1 MLALSAQSGDV
12 AIRTDLSKSFILQKE
27 PANILANWQ
36 ELLTPTDAVQ
46 SVAGKTGVVTL
57 TKSDVGLDN
66 VDNTNDSSKK
76 VLSASKLTTPRTING
91 VSFDGSADITIKD
104 DTKEPKIAT
113 GTSAQ
118 MWTGTKKW
126 VSILSTVQSVLLTGL
141 STAKNSM
148 ILASDNIIEAFGKL
162 QAQINARLQLSGG
175 TMDGNINMG
184 NNKITSSAIPSK
196 DDEYVNKKYID
207 GLTISESTIN
217 DFNKENLLDSDG
229 NPILGSV
236 KIVETVPKI
245 YEKIDSINTY
255 EKSEIDTKLAE
266 NSQTDKT
273 YADTKAAT
281 AQTNAESKAASLAQ
295 AAQAAAVEYANGEL
309 AKKADSDD
317 VPTKLS
323 QLSDDVG
330 YAKKTDIA
338 SVYRAKGTV
347 ASLAELTAL
356 TPSAGDTYNVTA
368 EIVSDKIDTGK
379 ALRGDNIAWNGTS
392 WDNLSGFVDLTPYA
406 KKTEVAADIAAAKQA
421 AVDAAATDAQS
432 RANQAL
438 SSANSYTDSQIDEIT
453 IPIMSESA
461 YAAAVFTDGKAVIVL
476 PDGVLEG

>member
-1 MLALSAQSGDV
+1 M
-12 AIRTDLSKSFILQKE
+12 KFE
-27 PANILANWQ
+27 FNIKFDKL
-36 ELLTPTDAVQ
+36 ELLTADKTGISGNKNTYDCGFKFDETWNGLSRFITIIDSNKKVYMDLLENNEYALPMLSEGVTYIGVFGSDL
-46 SVAGKTGVVTL
+46 AGK
-57 TKSDVGLDN
+57 N
-66 VDNTNDSSKK
+66 
-76 VLSASKLTTPRTING
+76 
-91 VSFDGSADITIKD
+91 
-104 DTKEPKIAT
+104 
-113 GTSAQ
+113 
-118 MWTGTKKW
+118 
-126 VSILSTVQSVLLTGL
+126 LSTNLVHVTIGQGAYTGFEEPAPDIWEL
-141 STAKNSM
+141 YVAELAKKNDE
-148 ILASDNIIEAFGKL
+148 IA
-162 QAQINARLQLSGG
+162 
-175 TMDGNINMG
+175 DGMADEI
-184 NNKITSSAIPSK
+184 SAKVSK
-196 DDEYVNKKYID
+196 SI
-207 GLTISESTIN
+207 
-217 DFNKENLLDSDG
+217 KE
-229 NPILGSV
+229 
-236 KIVETVPKI
+236 
-245 YEKIDSINTY
+245 
-255 EKSEIDTKLAE
+255 
-266 NSQTDKT
+266 

-317 VPTKLS
+317 LPTKLS

-338 SVYRAKGTV
+338 STYKYKGEIS
-347 ASLAELTAL
+347 SLAELGAIKA
-356 TPSAGDTYNVTA
+356 PEVGDTYNVSEDMTYVGLPIKSTDMTSWEWTKNDDGAYTGINFECSVETFPENSILGLLTDGKNRPAYIYRKNVIATGIPMIYKVYTKCEMNMQTHKSTTIGHRIEIIFNFILSA
-368 EIVSDKIDTGK
+368 EFQWDTIILGNLEPLQLK
-379 ALRGDNIAWNGTS
+379 AGDNIAWNGTS

>member
-1 MLALSAQSGDV
+1 MLEFKVDKQ
-12 AIRTDLSKSFILQKE
+12 IITRTDTTEVVADSRNYLTASFTFSDEWKDRAKTAVFGYNGEYRHTVLENDGCLVPWEVIRAPYFSVSVFCGSLLNTNMVLVKVGKSGLDGGEIPGTPTPTVWQGYIDELTEKNDEIADGMADEISARVSKSIKE
-27 PANILANWQ
+27 
-36 ELLTPTDAVQ
+36 
-46 SVAGKTGVVTL
+46 
-57 TKSDVGLDN
+57 
-66 VDNTNDSSKK
+66 
-76 VLSASKLTTPRTING
+76 
-91 VSFDGSADITIKD
+91 
-104 DTKEPKIAT
+104 
-113 GTSAQ
+113 
-118 MWTGTKKW
+118 
-126 VSILSTVQSVLLTGL
+126 
-141 STAKNSM
+141 
-148 ILASDNIIEAFGKL
+148 
-162 QAQINARLQLSGG
+162 
-175 TMDGNINMG
+175 
-184 NNKITSSAIPSK
+184 
-196 DDEYVNKKYID
+196 
-207 GLTISESTIN
+207 
-217 DFNKENLLDSDG
+217 
-229 NPILGSV
+229 
-236 KIVETVPKI
+236 
-245 YEKIDSINTY
+245 
-255 EKSEIDTKLAE
+255 
-266 NSQTDKT
+266 

-317 VPTKLS
+317 LPTKLS

-338 SVYRAKGTV
+338 STYKYKGEIS
-347 ASLAELTAL
+347 SLAELGAITA
-356 TPSAGDTYNVTA
+356 PEVGDTYNVSADMTYVGLPIKSTDMTSWEWTKNDNGDCTGISFSCSLKTFPKNSILYAAMDFLPKPAYIYRENAVVTEMPMTYTCMLGLREEGA
-368 EIVSDKIDTGK
+368 EWEYCAGIDFTSVSAEFQWDTVVLGYSEPLQLK
-379 ALRGDNIAWNGTS
+379 AGDNIAWNGTS

>member
-1 MLALSAQSGDV
+1 MLEFKVDKQ
-12 AIRTDLSKSFILQKE
+12 IITRTDTTEVVADSRNYLTASFTFSDEWKDKAKTAVFGYNGEYRHTVLEDDGCLVPWEVIRAPYFSVSVFCGSLLNTNMVLVKVGKSGLDGGEIPGTPTPTVWQGYIDELTEKNDEIADSMADEISAKVSKSIKE
-27 PANILANWQ
+27 
-36 ELLTPTDAVQ
+36 
-46 SVAGKTGVVTL
+46 
-57 TKSDVGLDN
+57 
-66 VDNTNDSSKK
+66 
-76 VLSASKLTTPRTING
+76 
-91 VSFDGSADITIKD
+91 
-104 DTKEPKIAT
+104 
-113 GTSAQ
+113 
-118 MWTGTKKW
+118 
-126 VSILSTVQSVLLTGL
+126 
-141 STAKNSM
+141 
-148 ILASDNIIEAFGKL
+148 
-162 QAQINARLQLSGG
+162 
-175 TMDGNINMG
+175 
-184 NNKITSSAIPSK
+184 
-196 DDEYVNKKYID
+196 
-207 GLTISESTIN
+207 
-217 DFNKENLLDSDG
+217 
-229 NPILGSV
+229 
-236 KIVETVPKI
+236 
-245 YEKIDSINTY
+245 
-255 EKSEIDTKLAE
+255 
-266 NSQTDKT
+266 

-281 AQTNAESKAASLAQ
+281 AQSNAESRAASLAQ

-309 AKKADSDD
+309 AKKADSGD

-330 YAKKTDIA
+330 YAKKADIA

-356 TPSAGDTYNVTA
+356 TPSTGDTYNVTA